1 MPGVLTFIPKDIDL
15 SMENLKEILTRNVPH
30 SVSPSSGRRA
40 VSQGVF
46 PPNFVPTQFVD
57 ARGGIVDHGILKLDG
72 PDPQLRVTASSEKH
86 VSPSWVG
93 IRLAGP
99 PVVILRFS

>member
-1 MPGVLTFIPKDIDL
+1 M
-15 SMENLKEILTRNVPH
+15 
-30 SVSPSSGRRA
+30 SPFSGRGA
-40 VSQGVF
+40 ISQDVF
-46 PPNFVPTQFVD
+46 PSNLVPCQFVK
-57 ARGGIVDHGILKLDG
+57 ARDGIVDHGILKLDG

-99 PVVILRFS
+99 PVVILSPMEK